1 AVHRPDLRAERVVAM
16 GTLDGGGDSGD
27 VECLRGAVIHL
38 SAVGDEPEDDALGF
52 GSVGGSEDLNCVRLE
67 RGRRSLHACLL
78 SRPPEPAVDRG
89 FGVRLEL
96 SDHLAFLLDRY
107 TCNSNYL
114 AKAAFIAYA
123 TTFRTR
129 CRRPPRPARGP
140 GAPRPARVRR
150 LAGPAQGARH
160 APASARH

>member
-1 AVHRPDLRAERVVAM
+1 MTRPAPVTYGPSWLP
-16 GTLDGGGDSGD
+16 L
-27 VECLRGAVIHL
+27 I
-38 SAVGDEPEDDALGF
+38 DAT
-52 GSVGGSEDLNCVRLE
+52 SS
-67 RGRRSLHACLL
+67 
-78 SRPPEPAVDRG
+78 EPAVDRG
-89 FGVRLEL
+89 FGVGLEL
-96 SDHLAFLLDRY
+96 SDHLAFLLERY